1 MKHILYG
8 GWVYGAKLDYTLY
21 KSDSSTDLDKDPL
34 PDDGGDDNQGGSGSG
49 EAPDPAA

>member
-1 MKHILYG
+1 MGSEMCIR
-8 GWVYGAKLDYTLY
+8 DRY